1 MSIPLDRLYHFLEDI
16 VNDNIIIYRFW
27 PHGLKKLENLLPLRE
42 YSWNK
47 HMFSHM
53 VICHD
58 QEPLDFAL
66 FGKLTDP
73 SIPLISDDHIKE
85 SVTRNIK
92 SVSEFSTGNL
102 TCPNFYLASNEK
114 IICHSE
120 QRSTQLDLYKKYGFV
135 DVYYWSHAIIAQ
147 DWFRYAKHDSVLLQ
161 KKQDRY
167 DFLIYNRAWQGTRE
181 YRLRFAEM
189 LLENNIKEFCNIR
202 FAPIDDNV
210 HYLDHAYHNQ
220 KWTIHTNL
228 ESYYDLNTFDSTA
241 SADYTSLDYIT
252 SNIEVVLETLFDDD
266 RLHLT
271 EKTLRPIVCRQPFM
285 LMATH
290 GSLEYLRR
298 YGFETFNDLLDESY
312 DTIIDPVAR
321 MAAVVAEM
329 KRITQLPPAEKIE
342 LFSKL
347 NIIAARNQERF
358 FSDDF
363 FEQVTQEYKTNIS
376 QAITICEQGRHP
388 AWLAEVKK
396 LLSKSHD

>member
-1 MSIPLDRLYHFLEDI
+1 MIVGVFITTLYLANTYLENILPVPLDRLYHFLESFS
-16 VNDNIIIYRFW
+16 DNTIIIYYFY
-27 PHGLKKLENLLPLRE
+27 PHGTKNWENLTFLE
-42 YSWNK
+42 KYSDNVNSLA
-47 HMFSHM
+47 HNM
-53 VICHD
+53 VCHD
-58 QEPLDFAL
+58 QEPLDFDR
-66 FGKLTDP
+66 FKIN
-73 SIPLISDDHIKE
+73 SVIPMKFLKKCRI
-85 SVTRNIK
+85 
-92 SVSEFSTGNL
+92 L
-102 TCPNFYLASNEK
+102 
-114 IICHSE
+114 CHSE
-120 QRSTQLDLYKKYGFV
+120 QRSTQLEIFKQHDVV

-147 DWFRYAKHDSVLLQ
+147 DWFRYAKHNNTLLH
-161 KKQDRY
+161 KKIDRY

-189 LLENNIKEFCNIR
+189 LLENSIKEFCNIR
-202 FAPIDDNV
+202 FAPIDNNV
-210 HYLDHAYHNQ
+210 HYFDHVYNNQ

-241 SADYTSLDYIT
+241 SADYTSSDYIT

-271 EKTLRPIVCRQPFM
+271 EKTLRPIACRQPFI

-290 GSLEYLRR
+290 GSLEYLRH
-298 YGFETFNDLLDESY
+298 YGFETFGDLIDESY
-312 DTIIDPVAR
+312 DTITDPVYR
-321 MAAVVAEM
+321 MSAVVAEM
-329 KRITQLPPAEKIE
+329 KRITQLPIAEKIE

-388 AWLAEVKK
+388 VWLAEVNKV
-396 LLSKSHD
+396 LGKS

>member
-1 MSIPLDRLYHFLEDI
+1 MSIPLDRLYHFLKDI

-27 PHGLKKLENLLPLRE
+27 PHGLKKLENLLPLCE
-42 YSWNK
+42 YSLNK
-47 HMFSHM
+47 QMFAHT
-53 VICHD
+53 IIYND

-66 FGKLTDP
+66 FGTVSDP

-85 SVTRNIK
+85 SITRNIK
-92 SVSEFSTGNL
+92 LISEFSIGNL
-102 TCPNFYLASNEK
+102 TCPDLYLAPNEK

-120 QRSTQLDLYKKYGFV
+120 QRSTQLELYKKYGFI
-135 DVYYWSHAIIAQ
+135 DAYYWSHAIIAQ
-147 DWFRYAKHDSVLLQ
+147 DWFRYAKHDGILLQ
-161 KKQDRY
+161 KRKERY

-189 LLENNIKEFCNIR
+189 LLEHNIKEYCNIR

-210 HYLDHAYHNQ
+210 HYLDHVYRNQ

-228 ESYYDLNTFDSTA
+228 ESYYDLNTFNSTA

-271 EKTLRPIVCRQPFM
+271 EKILRPIACRQPFM

-290 GSLEYLRR
+290 GSLEYLRH
-298 YGFETFNDLLDESY
+298 YGFETFSYLLDESY
-312 DTIIDPVAR
+312 DTIVDPGAR
-321 MAAVVAEM
+321 MAAVIAEM
-329 KRITQLPPAEKIE
+329 KRITQLPPIEKIE

-363 FEQVTQEYKTNIS
+363 FKQVTQEYKTNMS
-376 QAITICEQGRHP
+376 QAIAVCEQEQHP
-388 AWLAEVKK
+388 LWLAEVNKV
-396 LLSKSHD
+396 LGKS

>member
-1 MSIPLDRLYHFLEDI
+1 M
-16 VNDNIIIYRFW
+16 
-27 PHGLKKLENLLPLRE
+27 
-42 YSWNK
+42 
-47 HMFSHM
+47 
-53 VICHD
+53 
-58 QEPLDFAL
+58 
-66 FGKLTDP
+66 
-73 SIPLISDDHIKE
+73 
-85 SVTRNIK
+85 
-92 SVSEFSTGNL
+92 

-189 LLENNIKEFCNIR
+189 LLENNIKEYCNIR

-210 HYLDHAYHNQ
+210 HYLDHVYCNQ
-220 KWTIHTNL
+220 KWIIHTNL
-228 ESYYDLNTFDSTA
+228 ESYYDLNTFNSTA
-241 SADYTSLDYIT
+241 SADYTSEDYIT

-290 GSLEYLRR
+290 GSLEYLRH
-298 YGFETFNDLLDESY
+298 YGFETFSDLLDESY

-321 MAAVVAEM
+321 MAAIITEM
-329 KRITQLPPAEKIE
+329 QRITQLPTTEKIE

-347 NIIAARNQERF
+347 NIIAARNQKRF

-363 FEQVTQEYKTNIS
+363 FEQVTQEYKTNFTKAIS
-376 QAITICEQGRHP
+376 LCEQGQHP
-388 AWLAEVKK
+388 SWLAEVNKV
-396 LLSKSHD
+396 LSKS